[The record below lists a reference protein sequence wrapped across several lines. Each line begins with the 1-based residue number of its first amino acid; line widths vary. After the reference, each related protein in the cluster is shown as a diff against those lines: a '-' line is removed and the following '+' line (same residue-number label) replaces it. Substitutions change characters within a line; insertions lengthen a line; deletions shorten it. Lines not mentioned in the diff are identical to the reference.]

1 MKEDQKA
8 NPRLLIKSAI
18 GLFLVILFYFIVPG
32 GLQLRPAYDTGHDF
46 TAGIVKEI
54 WRMDSPDNICPGI
67 HVILSFLLDKA
78 VKESRPGR
86 RCY

>member
-1 MKEDQKA
+1 MHEKWK
-8 NPRLLIKSAI
+8 RLSQLKKKM
-18 GLFLVILFYFIVPG
+18 LKWYIV
-32 GLQLRPAYDTGHDF
+32 LWTAYCISF
-46 TAGIVKEI
+46 TAEEHVKGIR
-54 WRMDSPDNICPGI
+54 RMDSPDNICPGI